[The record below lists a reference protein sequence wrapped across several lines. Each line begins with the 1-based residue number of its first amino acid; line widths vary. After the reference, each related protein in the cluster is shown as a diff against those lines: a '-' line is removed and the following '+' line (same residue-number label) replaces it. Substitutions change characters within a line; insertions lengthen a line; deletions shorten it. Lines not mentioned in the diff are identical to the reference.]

1 MFTAP
6 VATRR
11 AHAALHL
18 VENEKDIVFV
28 AARSQFLQPF
38 AAEMIVTALSLDWL
52 DDDGADV
59 DVALIDEVADFALRF
74 LLARNHV
81 SFALRFRQRKI
92 DVWARHAWPIEF
104 RTRCAKTVAVHG
116 EISKV
121 GMIEADERRS
131 EKSVKLDEPLSRD
144 SVV

>member
-18 VENEKDIVFV
+18 VENEKDIGFV

-59 DVALIDEVADFALRF
+59 DVALIDEVADFPLRF

-81 SFALRFRQRKI
+81 SFALRSGQRAT
-92 DVWARHAWPIEF
+92 DVWVP
-104 RTRCAKTVAVHG
+104 
-116 EISKV
+116 
-121 GMIEADERRS
+121 
-131 EKSVKLDEPLSRD
+131 P
-144 SVV
+144 